1 MTQSFPSDEIPS
13 ESAPTLQA
21 RLIALSELYQETT
34 AELGNKNIEITKL
47 YSRLNDSTNVA
58 KVTFSELSKNNK
70 DLERDL
76 RWATQGRDNAE
87 KAEAMA
93 KRELNA
99 YLDNQDTGVRL
110 FHLFTLS
117 AISRVALI

>member
-1 MTQSFPSDEIPS
+1 MTQSFPSEEIPS

-34 AELGNKNIEITKL
+34 AELGNKNIGITKL
-47 YSRLNDSTNVA
+47 YSRLNDSTNAA
-58 KVTFSELSKNNK
+58 KVTISELSKNNK

-110 FHLFTLS
+110 FHLFTLKS
-117 AISRVALI
+117 SLNLSL

>member
-1 MTQSFPSDEIPS
+1 MTQSFPSEEIPS

-34 AELGNKNIEITKL
+34 AELGNKNIGITKL
-47 YSRLNDSTNVA
+47 YSRLNDSTNAA
-58 KVTFSELSKNNK
+58 KVTISELSKNNK

-110 FHLFTLS
+110 LHLLTQTLY
-117 AISRVALI
+117 LE

>member
-13 ESAPTLQA
+13 ESAPMLQA

-47 YSRLNDSTNVA
+47 YSRLNDSTNAA
-58 KVTFSELSKNNK
+58 KVTISELSKNNK

-110 FHLFTLS
+110 FHLFTLKS
-117 AISRVALI
+117 SLNLSL

>member
-13 ESAPTLQA
+13 ESAPMLQA

-47 YSRLNDSTNVA
+47 YSRLNDSTNAA
-58 KVTFSELSKNNK
+58 KATISELSKNNK
-70 DLERDL
+70 ELERDL

-110 FHLFTLS
+110 FHLFTLKS
-117 AISRVALI
+117 SLNLSL